1 MFPELAK
8 KLSALLITTEDHERE
23 AYLASS
29 VDLVDLEHRI
39 NVAETH
45 ADPVRWYSA
54 STPHEGRM

>member
-1 MFPELAK
+1 MFTELAK

-45 ADPVRWYSA
+45 ADPVRWYA
-54 STPHEGRM
+54 GSTPHDGRM

>member
-1 MFPELAK
+1 MFTELAK

-39 NVAETH
+39 KVVETH

>member
-1 MFPELAK
+1 MFTELAK

-45 ADPVRWYSA
+45 ADPVRWYGA